1 MLLIG
6 SLLFHYRGGRIGALS
21 SEYKINQADFTVR
34 LPFQPSS
41 PVEIITPNPETLSAN
56 T

>member
-21 SEYKINQADFTVR
+21 SEYKINQADFTDR